1 MTPKLSAVIVA
12 AGASRR
18 MGFDKMLTPIAGKP
32 LLAHTLVR
40 LLASADLAEI
50 VLVVRP
56 EAESAFQEVADAV
69 REAAGRTPIRLT
81 HGGAERQDSVRAGLD
96 AMQVREYVLI
106 QDAARP
112 FLTPELVES
121 VFREAQAGGAAV
133 CGHRASDTLKQVGE
147 DGRVIRTVDRNVVWQ
162 VQTPQIF
169 RYDLLMAAYEAV
181 AAAGHQV
188 TDDTA
193 AVEQYGQPVA
203 VVPYEGVNLK
213 MTRLTDWH
221 LAQAYMTCGES
232 GSEPGQQL
240 RHLMHEINNH
250 LTPLLGYSF
259 LVGNELPPDSKG
271 AKFADSI
278 QEAGE
283 RCQEVAKQMQQL
295 IRELF
300 PREEECSL
308 DETKRPPGLG

>member
-1 MTPKLSAVIVA
+1 MSPQLSAVIVA

-32 LLAHTLVR
+32 LLTHTLTR

-56 EAESAFQEVADAV
+56 GTENDFEPAVAPAREVA
-69 REAAGRTPIRLT
+69 GNTPIRLVA
-81 HGGAERQDSVRAGLD
+81 GGAERQDSVQNGL
-96 AMQVREYVLI
+96 AATQVRDYVLI

-112 FLTPELVES
+112 FLTKELVES
-121 VFREAQAGGAAV
+121 VFLAAQEHGAAV
-133 CGHRASDTLKQVGE
+133 CGYPATDTLKHAKE
-147 DGRVIRTVDRNVVWQ
+147 DGFVINTVDRSVVWQ

-169 RYDLLMAAYEAV
+169 RYDLLMEAYAAVQAV
-181 AAAGHQV
+181 GMAV

-193 AVEQYGQPVA
+193 AVEQLGKPVKI
-203 VVPYEGVNLK
+203 VRYDGLSLK
-213 MTRLTDWH
+213 MTRLMDWH
-221 LAQAYMTCGES
+221 LAQAYMTCGEA
-232 GSEPGQQL
+232 GAAPGQEL

-259 LVGNELPPDSKG
+259 LVGNELPPDSKA
-271 AKFADSI
+271 AKFADNI

-300 PREEECSL
+300 PREEEA
-308 DETKRPPGLG
+308 DTGGKRPPGLG